1 MPRSKGGDGS
11 ELELPRRVLKSSN
24 LERPLCHDTVRP
36 MDGGHGHGQ
45 GWPVLEGFDPRE
57 LEVLDI
63 FAWKHIKE
71 LVQKFLA
78 CTEVLIMCMAYIFH

>member
-1 MPRSKGGDGS
+1 
-11 ELELPRRVLKSSN
+11 
-24 LERPLCHDTVRP
+24 